1 MSFMNFYSFKSN
13 STISFNKQ
21 LNKMINFKNQKV
33 DPLSLTVKASKSG
46 AFTSSVL
53 QHSYTKKRK
62 LIDIEKLKDHSSD
75 RLRQISANED
85 KNIYTAK
92 NQPNIFK
99 NATNQNLR
107 GRFSLQDLRSSSYQ
121 NTPLKNASTSMYGS
135 QYAINDLTER
145 QTGSSQD
152 MVKTP

>member
-1 MSFMNFYSFKSN
+1 
-13 STISFNKQ
+13 
-21 LNKMINFKNQKV
+21 MINFKNQKV

-99 NATNQNLR
+99 NATSQNLR
-107 GRFSLQDLRSSSYQ
+107 GRFSLQDLRSTSYQ

-152 MVKTP
+152 